1 MLLLGVAALAACVG
15 VGVISRE
22 FVHFWWALVLLGHGW
37 NFLFVGGTV
46 LLTSSYRPSER
57 FKAQGLN
64 DFIVQGVQAF
74 TALSAGSVLFSAN
87 WSTLNLLNLPA
98 LALVL
103 AAVLLLRPRNPPRQG
118 AKSLHHKGHK
128 KLNHQD
134 PKAPS
139 KKRKEDNHTR
149 VLPGYSFSKKKRK
162 ETKEQGRRD
171 KGVCSRVMCSGV
183 K

>member
-1 MLLLGVAALAACVG
+1 MLLGL
-15 VGVISRE
+15 
-22 FVHFWWALVLLGHGW
+22 GW

-103 AAVLLLRPRNPPRQG
+103 AAVLLLRPKIARQG
-118 AKSLHHKGHK
+118 VKSLHHKGHK

-139 KKRKEDNHTR
+139 KKEERGQAHTPFAW
-149 VLPGYSFSKKKRK
+149 VFVFKKK
-162 ETKEQGRRD
+162 TKRNEGAGE
-171 KGVCSRVMCSGV
+171 KG
-183 K
+183 